1 MIEGINNT
9 TFIVLSVIVYLYVL
23 VFILVNLNKRI
34 RMFYLQMPEKAF
46 MPLKEKTPKLLQ
58 NIFLVINN
66 AFNSMLEYFVIV
78 SDYMIRFDTNFT
90 QTSEYTLNELLNYCS
105 LSLRKLYTENLQ
117 AVVIYS
123 SLAIVV
129 FYFILSI
136 F

>member
-1 MIEGINNT
+1 
-9 TFIVLSVIVYLYVL
+9 
-23 VFILVNLNKRI
+23 
-34 RMFYLQMPEKAF
+34 MFYLQMPEKAF

-66 AFNSMLEYFVIV
+66 AFNSLLEYFVIV